1 MLYIERDQDGE
12 ITGLRNNP
20 SAQANEKKPVTD
32 AEVLSFLNKKVG
44 DESFLHLLS
53 LSDVGIIRILED
65 LVELL
70 IKKNILLL
78 TELPEEA
85 QDKIKQRKM
94 LRDKMYNQDIM
105 VEDIL

>member
-12 ITGLRNNP
+12 IIGLRNNP
-20 SAQANEKKPVTD
+20 SAQTSEKKSVTD
-32 AEVLSFLNKKVG
+32 EEVLNFLNKKIG
-44 DESFLHLLS
+44 DESYSQLLS

-78 TELPEEA
+78 TDLPTEA
-85 QDKIKQRKM
+85 QEKIRERKI

-105 VEDIL
+105 VEEIL

>member
-1 MLYIERDQDGE
+1 MLYVERDKDGK
-12 ITGLRNNP
+12 IVGLRNTP
-20 SAQANEKKPVTD
+20 SDQANEKKSVTD
-32 AEVLSFLNKKVG
+32 EEVLEFLNKKIG
-44 DESFLHLLS
+44 DESYQHLLS

-78 TELPEEA
+78 TELPTEA
-85 QDKIKQRKM
+85 QEKIKERKM